1 MASALVLA
9 LLLGVVPVLSHAA
22 DIGAAVP
29 PTASPAPPVR
39 PVVPPPSAFE
49 RAQEHYEA
57 GHWAEAFEGFAILA
71 DCGHREAARIA
82 LQMRQFGPRLYGRAF
97 MAGPRLLQRWR
108 TIVMSDVDGGELACA
123 GAPGQARMAS
133 QPASSSRSPVV
144 DPERDLWRH
153 QGVG

>member
-9 LLLGVVPVLSHAA
+9 LFLGIVPVLSHAA

-29 PTASPAPPVR
+29 PTSSPAAPVR
-39 PVVPPPSAFE
+39 PVPLPSAFE

-57 GHWAEAFEGFAILA
+57 GHWAEAFEGYATLA

-97 MAGPRLLQRWR
+97 MAGPQQLQRWR
-108 TIVMSDVDGGELACA
+108 TIVTREGGGAACTS
-123 GAPGQARMAS
+123 APEQARKAS
-133 QPASSSRSPVV
+133 QPASSSRSPAT
-144 DPERDLWRH
+144 DPERELWRH